1 MKYRDAV
8 LLKEG
13 DQVIRASDNMPITIS
28 SLEKF
33 GQFKIVKILYKDDN
47 NKELSL
53 FNTEVY

>member
-13 DQVIRASDNMPITIS
+13 DQVIRASDNMPIIIS

-33 GQFKIVKILYKDDN
+33 GQFKIVKILYKDSN